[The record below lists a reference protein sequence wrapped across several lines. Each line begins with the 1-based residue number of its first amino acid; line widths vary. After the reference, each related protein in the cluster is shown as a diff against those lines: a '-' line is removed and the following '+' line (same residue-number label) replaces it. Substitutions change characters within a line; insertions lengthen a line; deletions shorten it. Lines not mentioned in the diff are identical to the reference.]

1 MAVSVVASSNNG
13 AASGTAVSVAAPT
26 GTTTGD
32 LAVCVVHANSQTNTI
47 ADNNGATAFTEPVN
61 DYKPNDAG
69 GHVVSIF
76 YRVIQASDPTT
87 YNFTLDS
94 SQRWAAV
101 AATFRGFDTGTNFE
115 ITPSTTY
122 FNNENNFDD
131 SNVDAPTVTT
141 SVSGSIHVAGAVMDT
156 GATITISLP
165 ASYTDLSSRNTNQT
179 IALCYRIITPAGAT
193 GAKSFT
199 LDGDTGARMGFS
211 FVVKNAASTSVKD
224 IIGGFIPFAR

>member
-13 AASGTAVSVAAPT
+13 AASGTALSVSAPT

-32 LAVCVVHANSQTNTI
+32 LVVCCVHVNSQTNTI
-47 ADNNGATAFTEPVN
+47 ADNNGSTPFTENVN

-69 GHVVSIF
+69 GHTFSIF
-76 YRVIQASDPTT
+76 SRVIQASDPTT
-87 YNFTLDS
+87 YNFTAGS
-94 SQRWAAV
+94 SQRWSVV

-131 SNVDAPTVTT
+131 STVDAPTVTT
-141 SVSGSIHVAGAVMDT
+141 SVSGSIHVAGANMDT
-156 GATITISLP
+156 GATITITLP
-165 ASYTDLSSRNTNQT
+165 TDYTDLSSRSTNQT
-179 IALCYRIITPAGAT
+179 TALCYRVITPAGTT

-199 LDGDTGARMGFS
+199 LSGDTGARMGFS
-211 FVVKNAASTSVKD
+211 FVVKNTASTSVKD